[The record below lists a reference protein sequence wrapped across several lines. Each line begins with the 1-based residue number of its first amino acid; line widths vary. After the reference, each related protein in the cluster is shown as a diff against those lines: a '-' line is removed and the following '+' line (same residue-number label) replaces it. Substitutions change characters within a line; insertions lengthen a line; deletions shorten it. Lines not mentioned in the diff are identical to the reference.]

1 MDLILST
8 AITLFIVLDP
18 FGNLSVFHTVL
29 SGCPDKDRGRILARE
44 LLIALGV
51 LMSFLLWGQPIL
63 NFLGLQTHTLL
74 ITSGVILFII
84 SLGMIFPTKAVIGHD
99 GDDEPF
105 IVPLA
110 IPLMAG
116 PSAIILLL
124 LLASQNSEH
133 MSEIAIATFL
143 AWLASAAIL
152 MASPIFMKFLGRK
165 GSRALERLMGML
177 LVMIAIQMF
186 LDGVAVYQH
195 LQ

>member
-18 FGNLSVFHTVL
+18 FGNLAVFHAVL
-29 SGCPDKDRGRILARE
+29 SGCPEKDRGRIMARE
-44 LLIALGV
+44 LLIALIV
-51 LMSFLLWGQPIL
+51 LMLFLFWGQSIL

-74 ITSGVILFII
+74 IASGVILFII
-84 SLGMIFPTKAVIGHD
+84 SLGMIFPAKAVIGHD
-99 GDDEPF
+99 NDEAPF

-110 IPLMAG
+110 IPLIAG

-124 LLASQNSEH
+124 LLASQNTEH
-133 MSEIAIATFL
+133 ISEIAIATFL

-152 MASPIFMKFLGRK
+152 MTSPIFMKFLGRK

-186 LDGVAVYQH
+186 LDGVAAYQH